1 MNLLDLLTLLS
12 FIGLNIDVLLQAH
25 KIRQVK
31 SSEDISMG
39 GLLVRW
45 VAIFVILYKLICI
58 GDVALIVGQGL
69 LAITFTSYMV
79 LVFSYIPKSKKRTSR
94 KR

>member
-1 MNLLDLLTLLS
+1 
-12 FIGLNIDVLLQAH
+12 
-25 KIRQVK
+25 
-31 SSEDISMG
+31 MG